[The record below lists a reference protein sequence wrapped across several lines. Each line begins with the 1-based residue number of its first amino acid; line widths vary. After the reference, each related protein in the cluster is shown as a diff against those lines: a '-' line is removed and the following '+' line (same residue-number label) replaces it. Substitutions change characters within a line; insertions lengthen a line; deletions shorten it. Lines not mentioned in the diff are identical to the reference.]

1 MGPFVVEFY
10 ETRDGQRP
18 AEDFLDELDIKMRS
32 KLVMTLKVLQEQGNR
47 LREPYSK
54 HLDDGIFEIR
64 GKVGTDISRVMYF
77 FYYGGRIILTNGF
90 IKKTQKTPKR
100 VKLNGQNSIGKIFWK
115 ERVNQMK
122 TLDLYL
128 NEQLKNEEFRKEW
141 EENQPEM
148 DIIRA
153 MADAR
158 ISQNLTQKELAERT
172 GINQADIS
180 KLENGTR
187 NPSLKLLKRLADGM
201 GMDLKLVFTP
211 KEPQNLK
218 LAK

>member
-1 MGPFVVEFY
+1 M
-10 ETRDGQRP
+10 
-18 AEDFLDELDIKMRS
+18 K
-32 KLVMTLKVLQEQGNR
+32 QEMVSA
-47 LREPYSK
+47 LR
-54 HLDDGIFEIR
+54 
-64 GKVGTDISRVMYF
+64 
-77 FYYGGRIILTNGF
+77 
-90 IKKTQKTPKR
+90 
-100 VKLNGQNSIGKIFWK
+100 KIFWK
-115 ERVNQMK
+115 ERVDQMK

-211 KEPQNLK
+211 APRPVCWRCWAKKKIK
-218 LAK
+218 LYGRCPFSDGRRPFCIPGFRSPSSVLALG